1 MTETDTPDVTDSP
14 DVTDTPDAT
23 GSPDMTDSPR
33 VLVAGET
40 LVDLVAPDEPMVT
53 ADAFDARV
61 GGAPANVAAG
71 LAALDEPAW
80 LWTRVGEDGFGE
92 RCRRTLDA
100 HGVPDRFV
108 EVDAERETTVA
119 FAARET
125 AGDDDLAFTFYR
137 GADRHLGESAG
148 PSETGVPDDE
158 GATDPVD
165 ALDGVDVVVVGG
177 IALASEPAR
186 SAVLDLARA
195 AADADCTL
203 VFDPN
208 ARPAAW
214 PDDDFQTVTEQVL
227 ALADVVKAT
236 PADLAAA
243 GFDVASITPGADDT
257 EPRPASAPALAEAVC
272 ERGPHTTFL
281 TLGSDGAAAAS
292 THRSPFG
299 RGGATHHGYDVDA
312 VDPTGAGDAFLAAV
326 VAELATGATDPY
338 AILDVATATGALATT
353 NPGALPSLPDRDAVD
368 ALVADDS
375 IGGDGGGA

>member
-1 MTETDTPDVTDSP
+1 MTET
-14 DVTDTPDAT
+14 AL
-23 GSPDMTDSPR
+23 PR

-40 LVDLVAPDEPMVT
+40 LVDLVAPDASIAT
-53 ADAFDARV
+53 AEAFDARV

-80 LWTRVGEDGFGE
+80 LWTRVGDDGFGE

-108 EVDAERETTVA
+108 EVDPERETTVA
-119 FAARET
+119 FAARER
-125 AGDDDLAFTFYR
+125 AADDDLAFTFYR
-137 GADRHLGESAG
+137 GADRHLGEG
-148 PSETGVPDDE
+148 PAAARPT
-158 GATDPVD
+158 D
-165 ALDGVDVVVVGG
+165 ALDDVDVVVVG
-177 IALASEPAR
+177 AVTLASEPAR

-243 GFDVASITPGADDT
+243 GFDVASITPGADGT
-257 EPRPASAPALAEAVC
+257 RPGPGDAPALAEAVC

-326 VAELATGATDPY
+326 VAELAGGATDPY
-338 AILDVATATGALATT
+338 AVLDAATATGALAATER
-353 NPGALPSLPDRDAVD
+353 GALPSFPDRDAVD

-375 IGGDGGGA
+375 IGGDGGAA

>member
-1 MTETDTPDVTDSP
+1 MT
-14 DVTDTPDAT
+14 A
-23 GSPDMTDSPR
+23 TDSPR

-40 LVDLVAPDEPMVT
+40 LVDLVAPDAPMAT

-80 LWTRVGEDGFGE
+80 LWTRLGDDGFGE
-92 RCRRTLDA
+92 RCRRALDA

-108 EVDAERETTVA
+108 EVDAERATTVA
-119 FAARET
+119 FAARER
-125 AGDDDLAFTFYR
+125 GDAPDLAFTFHR
-137 GADRHLGESAG
+137 GADRHLGQG
-148 PSETGVPDDE
+148 PVAASP
-158 GATDPVD
+158 TDAFAD
-165 ALDGVDVVVVGG
+165 VDVVVVGG
-177 IALASEPAR
+177 ISLAADPAR

-214 PDDDFQTVTEQVL
+214 PDDEFRTVTEQVL

-236 PADLAAA
+236 PADLAAV
-243 GFDVASITPGADDT
+243 GFDVASITPGSERGAPSPSD
-257 EPRPASAPALAEAVC
+257 APALAEAVC

-326 VAELATGATDPY
+326 VAELADGATDPY
-338 AILDVATATGALATT
+338 SVLDVATAAGALATT
-353 NPGALPSLPDRDAVD
+353 ARGAMPALPGRDAVD
-368 ALVADDS
+368 ALVADDVHA
-375 IGGDGGGA
+375 IGFGAHDAPRGDDERGGNDGGAA